1 MPAKST
7 GGKTKQP
14 PKKPSAPMPH
24 KKPTAASKQ
33 KSASSAMP
41 KKKNKAAPSHNNRPE
56 PDPSSVMNQIIP
68 FILGLIAFIIGI
80 CIFSDTLMGFL
91 GSAIRL
97 ILFGLYSGGAFAVPF
112 LILNT
117 AFFWKKDI
125 INHTIKYKI
134 AFSLICLTFISV
146 LIYISTMTS
155 EAIDLK
161 VFWKDG
167 LLNSGGGAVG
177 GTVGW
182 LLYKL
187 IGKAGTVLVS
197 VSMLIIFGIF
207 LFGLTPHGIKVWIA
221 YQIHEAKQRRSENSG
236 SPPQKL
242 INKPVPEPEPEQ
254 QPDDRR
260 IVYTDNKTGNTANG
274 KHRNILNEDTSIDDT
289 PENTAESIKDAD
301 EFAVDPQIYDSILNK
316 QNSQTGDETLPDNPD
331 KKSAAETDKIKA
343 EPVHRSGKQ
352 RPVRKMIEGTDYSE
366 IFTEDKEEGILSEEL
381 LRRLTG
387 NPVAEGELYDEN
399 DALIRAE
406 AELTIKRTPAV
417 EDKLPVS
424 VNDNIH
430 EPEYIFPP
438 IALLTQGI
446 PPANI
451 DISEE
456 LQTTAKRLVDTLASF
471 KVRTKIVNVSR
482 GPTIT
487 RYELAPDEG
496 IRVRQIVNLV
506 DDISLNLATTGVRIE
521 APIPGKQAVGIEVPN
536 RIVATVYLRELIDNQ
551 KFAALTSRIS
561 VSLGDDVA
569 GEPVYIDI
577 SKMPHLLIAGAT
589 GMGKSVC
596 INSMIVSLLYKA
608 TPDEVKLILVDPKK
622 VELNIYNGLPHLLVP
637 VVSDPKKAAG
647 ALQWAVT
654 EMERR
659 FTLIEE
665 VGMRDLRGYNNITK
679 DDSEKEFLPQIVIII
694 DELADLMMTAPDDVE
709 ESICRLAQKA
719 RAAGM
724 HLIIGTQR
732 PSVDVITG
740 LIKANIPSRIAFTV
754 ASQVDSRTIIDIAG
768 AEKLIGRGDMLY
780 APVGSP
786 KPIRVQGAYVSENE
800 IESIL
805 TFIKSHYGTSEYNTD
820 VISSIEREAAR
831 CGQSKKGTAAALGDE
846 NDDGADPMLKPAIE
860 LAVESGKISTSLIQR
875 RLQLGYGRA
884 AKLIDRMEQMGVVSP
899 PDGQRP
905 RSVLISKQ
913 QFMEMVLNKDEIQ

>member
-14 PKKPSAPMPH
+14 LKKPSAPVPR

-33 KSASSAMP
+33 KSVSSAMP
-41 KKKNKAAPSHNNRPE
+41 EKKNKAAPSHNNRPE
-56 PDPSSVMNQIIP
+56 SDPSSVMNQIIP

-80 CIFSDTLMGFL
+80 CIFSDTLMGIL

-125 INHTIKYKI
+125 VNHTIKYKI
-134 AFSLICLTFISV
+134 AFSFICLTFISV
-146 LIYISTMTS
+146 LIYISNMTG
-155 EAIDLK
+155 ETINLK
-161 VFWKDG
+161 VFWNDG
-167 LLNSGGGAVG
+167 LLNSGGGAIG

-187 IGKAGTVLVS
+187 VGKAGTVLVS

-207 LFGLTPHGIKVWIA
+207 LFGLTPHGIRVWIA
-221 YQIHEAKQRRSENSG
+221 YQIHEAKQRRSETAVSN
-236 SPPQKL
+236 PQKQ
-242 INKPVPEPEPEQ
+242 IKKPVPEPVSEQ

-260 IVYTDNKTGNTANG
+260 ILYTDNKTANG

-289 PENTAESIKDAD
+289 PENTTQSVKNAD
-301 EFAVDPQIYDSILNK
+301 EFAIDPQIYDSVVNK
-316 QNSQTGDETLPDNPD
+316 QNSQAGDDNSPDNPD
-331 KKSAAETDKIKA
+331 KKPAAETDKLKA
-343 EPVHRSGKQ
+343 EPVHRTEGKQ

-366 IFTEDKEEGILSEEL
+366 IFSEDKEEGILSEEL

-387 NPVAEGELYDEN
+387 NPVPEGELYDEN

-406 AELTIKRTPAV
+406 AELTIKRAPAV
-417 EDKLPVS
+417 EDKLPVA
-424 VNDNIH
+424 VQDNIH
-430 EPEYIFPP
+430 EPEYIYPP
-438 IALLTQGI
+438 VALLTQGT
-446 PPANI
+446 PPANV

-551 KFAALTSRIS
+551 KFTALTSRIS

-800 IESIL
+800 IEAIL
-805 TFIKSHYGTSEYNTD
+805 TFIKSHYGTGEYNAD

-831 CGQSKKGTAAALGDE
+831 CGQSKKGAAAALGDE

-913 QFMEMVLNKDEIQ
+913 QFMEMVLNKDDIQ

>member
-1 MPAKST
+1 MPIKTSDGSKQPAKT
-7 GGKTKQP
+7 T
-14 PKKPSAPMPH
+14 SASH
-24 KKPTAASKQ
+24 KKPAAKSSPTVKQ
-33 KSASSAMP
+33 PAE
-41 KKKNKAAPSHNNRPE
+41 KKNSAPKVKNGRPA
-56 PDPSSVMNQIIP
+56 PDPLSVMNQIIP
-68 FILGLIAFIIGI
+68 YILILAAFIIGI
-80 CIFSDTLMGFL
+80 CVFSRTLMGYL
-91 GSAIRL
+91 GFAVRL
-97 ILFGLYSGGAFAVPF
+97 VLFGLYSGSAFAVPF
-112 LILNT
+112 FILNI

-125 INHTIKYKI
+125 VNNTLKYKTT
-134 AFSLICLTFISV
+134 FSLICLTFISV
-146 LIYISTMTS
+146 LIYIFNTTGDVF
-155 EAIDLK
+155 DLK
-161 VFWKDG
+161 MFWDG
-167 LLNSGGGAVG
+167 GIVYSGGGAVG
-177 GTVGW
+177 GAVGW

-187 IGKAGTVLVS
+187 VGKVGTVIIS
-197 VSMLIIFGIF
+197 VAMLAIFGIF
-207 LFGLTPHGIKVWIA
+207 LFGLTPHGIRVWIA
-221 YQIHEAKQRRSENSG
+221 YHIHEAKQKRLEQPVSV
-236 SPPQKL
+236 SPILK
-242 INKPVPEPEPEQ
+242 KPVPEPVPEQ
-254 QPDDRR
+254 
-260 IVYTDNKTGNTANG
+260 TTAPVTPVVNVNA
-274 KHRNILNEDTSIDDT
+274 KHHNILTEDTSIDETSPSPDSS
-289 PENTAESIKDAD
+289 PSLSEKSEEPPIDAKVF
-301 EFAVDPQIYDSILNK
+301 EAVLNK
-316 QNSQTGDETLPDNPD
+316 QNAKSGDDTPPFDTD
-331 KKSAAETDKIKA
+331 GKAESDTIKA
-343 EPVHRSGKQ
+343 EKVHRR
-352 RPVRKMIEGTDYSE
+352 RPVRKMVDETDYSE
-366 IFTEDKEEGILSEEL
+366 IFTDDKEEEVLSEEL

-387 NPVAEGELYDEN
+387 NSDEAN
-399 DALIRAE
+399 DALSHAE
-406 AELTIKRTPAV
+406 AELAVKRAPAV
-417 EDKLPVS
+417 EDKLPAPVGKDKS
-424 VNDNIH
+424 

-438 IALLTQGI
+438 ISLLTQGT
-446 PPANI
+446 PPSNV

-456 LQTTAKRLVDTLASF
+456 LQTTAKRLVATLASF
-471 KVRTKIVNVSR
+471 KVRTRIVNVSR

-506 DDISLNLATTGVRIE
+506 DDISLNLATIGVRIE

-536 RIVATVYLRELIDNQ
+536 RIVATVYLRELVENQ
-551 KFAALTSRIS
+551 KFAALPSRIS

-569 GEPVYIDI
+569 GEPIYIDI

-608 TPDEVKLILVDPKK
+608 TPEEVKLILVDPKK

-659 FTLIEE
+659 FTMIEE

-679 DDSEKEFLPQIVIII
+679 DDPEKEFLPQIVIII
-694 DELADLMMTAPDDVE
+694 DELSDLMMTAPDDVE

-754 ASQVDSRTIIDIAG
+754 ASQIDSRTIIDMAG

-780 APVGSP
+780 APVGAA

-800 IESIL
+800 IEAIIS
-805 TFIKSHYGTSEYNTD
+805 FIKSHYGTGEYNAD
-820 VISSIEREAAR
+820 VIESIEREAAR
-831 CGQSKKGTAAALGDE
+831 CGQSKKGSAAFA
-846 NDDGADPMLKPAIE
+846 DDGDDGDDPMLKPAIE

-905 RSVLISKQ
+905 RSVLITRQ
-913 QFMEMVLNKDEIQ
+913 QFMEMVLNKDNM